1 MLLFGAL
8 VPHAA
13 IIIREIGG
21 AETDKVAKTAEA
33 MQRLAGIFKDLSPET
48 VVVFSPHGPVMERQ
62 LPVRGEESL
71 EGNLRQFGS
80 RLSWTF
86 QNDRELVDLIIAEV
100 EAEGLS
106 ATVVKGDTYPSFGLH
121 RGLDHGVVVPLS
133 FLAETPFRLVAT
145 GISYFYPPER
155 QYALGVAIGRALR
168 KTSKRVAVVAS
179 GDLSHCLIPGAPV
192 AYNPR
197 GKEFDLLL
205 VKLLQE
211 NRVEEIVRLD
221 PELVEEAAECGYRSI
236 LMLLGVFE
244 GLEIETEV
252 LSYEGPF
259 GVGYAVATFLPGAE
273 NPARRLLPVLQEERA
288 AKVAAR
294 RQQESAPVR
303 LARRTVENYLR
314 KKEEGAGEE
323 SGLPADLPPRAG
335 VFVSIKKH
343 GELRGC
349 IGTIY
354 PTRENLAG
362 EIMANALAAA
372 FQDPRF
378 PPVSEDELEDLVY
391 SVDILKPPEPVRGL
405 GDLDPQKYGVIVRR
419 GHRSGLLLPNLE
431 GIETAEEQVAIA
443 RRKAGIGPDEPV
455 ELERFEVVRYY

>member
-1 MLLFGAL
+1 M
-8 VPHAA
+8 
-13 IIIREIGG
+13 
-21 AETDKVAKTAEA
+21 
-33 MQRLAGIFKDLSPET
+33 
-48 VVVFSPHGPVMERQ
+48 
-62 LPVRGEESL
+62 
-71 EGNLRQFGS
+71 
-80 RLSWTF
+80 
-86 QNDRELVDLIIAEV
+86 DLIIAEV

-288 AKVAAR
+288 AEVAAR

-303 LARRTVENYLR
+303 LARRTVE
-314 KKEEGAGEE
+314 
-323 SGLPADLPPRAG
+323 LPP
-335 VFVSIKKH
+335 
-343 GELRGC
+343 
-349 IGTIY
+349 
-354 PTRENLAG
+354 
-362 EIMANALAAA
+362 
-372 FQDPRF
+372 
-378 PPVSEDELEDLVY
+378 
-391 SVDILKPPEPVRGL
+391 
-405 GDLDPQKYGVIVRR
+405 
-419 GHRSGLLLPNLE
+419 
-431 GIETAEEQVAIA
+431 
-443 RRKAGIGPDEPV
+443 
-455 ELERFEVVRYY
+455 